1 MEAKMQ
7 TKYLIIGS
15 SHAGL
20 NAADEIRVYDEEG
33 PITMISM
40 ENCLPYSPTVLP
52 YIISDKVKEKNIY
65 LRDEKYFQENKVTFL
80 KGTKAVGVDTKA
92 SKVLLN
98 DGNEIGYEK
107 LLVSTGST
115 PTIPPISGLHESSYH
130 VLQTMEDAH
139 KINQAAKTAKSAV
152 ILGTGLVGMHAA
164 ESLAKKG
171 LKVELVRGRRPAVLP
186 NYFDKEAGKLI
197 HKVFLENG
205 VLCNLNNRA
214 DQVESLNG
222 KSKIILKDGNPLEAD
237 LLLVGTG
244 VRSRIDFIANSGLQM
259 DKGIVVD
266 NMMRTSAENVWAAG
280 DVAQADDFFS
290 DKKILNGILP
300 DAFEQGKIAGASMA
314 GKEIGILNLPE
325 VAEKDI
331 SFPYAGGISM
341 NTFNFYENRAFSVG
355 MSVPE
360 DEEGYEIDKML
371 LPTGCVYQKMIFKDS
386 CLVGFFGINVPLEPG
401 IIMNIIR
408 RKVDMR
414 SMKAE
419 FAVNPLGV
427 SRHIMWSSWRG

>member
-1 MEAKMQ
+1 
-7 TKYLIIGS
+7 
-15 SHAGL
+15 
-20 NAADEIRVYDEEG
+20 
-33 PITMISM
+33 
-40 ENCLPYSPTVLP
+40 
-52 YIISDKVKEKNIY
+52 
-65 LRDEKYFQENKVTFL
+65 
-80 KGTKAVGVDTKA
+80 
-92 SKVLLN
+92 
-98 DGNEIGYEK
+98 
-107 LLVSTGST
+107 
-115 PTIPPISGLHESSYH
+115 
-130 VLQTMEDAH
+130 MEDAH

-244 VRSRIDFIANSGLQM
+244 VRSRIDFIANSGLHM

-266 NMMRTSAENVWAAG
+266 NMMRTSVENVWAAG

-314 GKEIGILNLPE
+314 GKETGILNLPE

-360 DEEGYEIDKML
+360 DEEGYEIDKMV

-414 SMKAE
+414 STKAE

-427 SRHIMWSSWRG
+427 SRRIMWSSWRG

>member
-1 MEAKMQ
+1 MQ

-65 LRDEKYFQENKVTFL
+65 LRDEKYFQENKITFL

-92 SKVLLN
+92 SKVLSS
-98 DGNEIGYEK
+98 DGSEIGYEK

-115 PTIPPISGLHESSYH
+115 PIIPPISGLEESSYH

-300 DAFEQGKIAGASMA
+300 DAYEQGKIAGASMA

-386 CLVGFFGINVPLEPG
+386 CLVGFFGINVALEPG